1 MNKVFMIGN
10 LSKDVDLRTTQSGK
24 AVATLTIAVN
34 RRFKGQDGEKVTDFF
49 TVVAWNQ
56 LGEMC
61 GKYLAKGKKVAV
73 SGELQ
78 TRSYEDKNGVK
89 RYVTE
94 IIADEVEFL
103 SPKEKRELTD
113 ESPTAGYTDV
123 PDEALPF

>member
-78 TRSYEDKNGVK
+78 TRSYGAKDGSK

-94 IIADEVEFL
+94 IVADEVEFL
-103 SPKEKRELTD
+103 SPREAPQ
-113 ESPTAGYTDV
+113 ESVQETQGGFVDIE
-123 PDEALPF
+123 DDHLPF

>member
-24 AVATLTIAVN
+24 AVATLTVAVN

-78 TRSYEDKNGVK
+78 TRSYDKDGTK

-103 SPKEKRELTD
+103 TPREKQD
-113 ESPTAGYTDV
+113 ESPTAGFTDIE
-123 PDEALPF
+123 DDQLPF

>member
-78 TRSYEDKNGVK
+78 TRSYGAKDGSK

-103 SPKEKRELTD
+103 SPREAPQ
-113 ESPTAGYTDV
+113 ESVQETQGGFVDIE
-123 PDEALPF
+123 DDHLPF

>member
-78 TRSYEDKNGVK
+78 TRTYDAKDGTK

-94 IIADEVEFL
+94 VVADEVEFL
-103 SPKEKRELTD
+103 SPKENREKSD
-113 ESPTAGYTDV
+113 ESPTAGYTD
-123 PDEALPF
+123 DTDNDLPF

>member
-1 MNKVFMIGN
+1 MNKFIGIGN
-10 LSKDVDLRTTQSGK
+10 LTKDVDLRTTQSGK

-78 TRSYEDKNGVK
+78 TRSYDAKDGTK

-103 SPKEKRELTD
+103 SPRENPMDVSTM
-113 ESPTAGYTDV
+113 EEYTGND
-123 PDEALPF
+123 DLPF

>member
-78 TRSYEDKNGVK
+78 TRSYDAKDGSK

-103 SPKEKRELTD
+103 SPREKP
-113 ESPTAGYTDV
+113 ESVEPEGFVDIE
-123 PDEALPF
+123 DDQLPF